1 MIKTLEKMCEI
12 CSKFTIK
19 TRQWGQWR
27 RSGVSII
34 YFEHILHLFLAFLL
48 LTLTKQIL
56 DGCQKRWNFCENSQQ
71 LSVLK
76 SLYIWFVSQSIW
88 EKYFRKTIDRAI
100 ENFDTAVVAEFTL
113 PWRLFICFVKFIAD
127 SKNDIILNCFWEI
140 NDFLNHGR

>member
-19 TRQWGQWR
+19 TLDRRNWR

-34 YFEHILHLFLAFLL
+34 YFEHISHLLLAFLL
-48 LTLTKQIL
+48 LTLNKQIL
-56 DGCQKRWNFCENSQQ
+56 AGCQKRWNFCENSQQ
-71 LSVLK
+71 LSTIK
-76 SLYIWFVSQSIW
+76 SLYICFVFQAIW
-88 EKYFRKTIDRAI
+88 EKYFWKTIERAI

-127 SKNDIILNCFWEI
+127 SKNDIILNSFWDI